1 MEETW
6 IADRSTLR
14 HLLTL
19 HPNWT
24 HPQFADC
31 LHRSLSWVKK
41 WRKRFS
47 QADPTDLAVVFG
59 LSRARHTPIPPM
71 DERIERAILDI
82 RDEPP
87 EDLGRVP
94 GPKAILYYLPR
105 RAEFVDQNVR
115 LPRSTRTIWKVL
127 RRHDRI
133 LQAPQ
138 RKKRPIERR
147 DPLEEIQIDFKD
159 ASTVA
164 PDPSGEGKRQHVVE
178 IFNFVDAG
186 TSILLGSYVHQDYHA
201 ETVLETLVQF
211 LREHGVPPIITLDRD
226 PRFVGSSSSDDFPSA
241 FRRFLLCLGI
251 TPNICP
257 PQRPDRN
264 SFVERYHRT
273 LNAECLQVHRPGTLS
288 QVREVT
294 QRFLLHYNKERPH
307 QGRSCGNQP
316 PEVAFPRLPVLPALP
331 SLIDPDRWLDSLHGQ
346 AFVRRVGRDGCVEV
360 DHESYYLGRER
371 AKQQVSVFV
380 NAPDRLFDVFQGQQR
395 LKRLPIKRL
404 QGGLWPFERYVALM
418 TQEARSEERRAQ
430 HTRRP
435 LGQLSLW
442 G

>member
-1 MEETW
+1 
-6 IADRSTLR
+6 
-14 HLLTL
+14 
-19 HPNWT
+19 
-24 HPQFADC
+24 
-31 LHRSLSWVKK
+31 
-41 WRKRFS
+41 
-47 QADPTDLAVVFG
+47 
-59 LSRARHTPIPPM
+59 M

-87 EDLGRVP
+87 ENLGRVP

-105 RAEFVDQNVR
+105 RAEFVDQNIR

-127 RRHDRI
+127 RRNDRI

-138 RKKRPIERR
+138 RKKRPVERR

-186 TSILLGSYVHQDYHA
+186 TSLLLGSYVHQDYHA
-201 ETVLETLVQF
+201 ETVLQALVQF
-211 LREHGVPPIITLDRD
+211 LREHGVPPMLTLDRD
-226 PRFVGSSSSDDFPSA
+226 PRFVGSSSTDDFPSA
-241 FRRFLLCLGI
+241 FCRFLLCLGI
-251 TPNICP
+251 MPNICP

-273 LNAECLQVHRPGTLS
+273 LNAECLQVHRPAMLE

-294 QRFLLHYNKERPH
+294 QRFLLHYNLERPH
-307 QGRSCGNQP
+307 QGLSCGNRP
-316 PEVAFPRLPVLPALP
+316 PEVAFPRLPVLPVLP
-331 SLIDPDRWLDSLHGQ
+331 SLIDPDRWLDSLQGQ
-346 AFVRRVGRDGCVEV
+346 AFVRRVGSDGCVEV
-360 DHESYYLGRER
+360 DHESYYLGRDR
-371 AKQQVSVFV
+371 AKQQVSLFV
-380 NAPDRLFDVFQGQQR
+380 NAPARLFDVFQGPQQ
-395 LKRLPIKRL
+395 LKSLPIKRL
-404 QGGLWPFERYVALM
+404 HGGLWPFERYVALM
-418 TQEARSEERRAQ
+418 EQEARSEERRAL
-430 HTRRP
+430 HTRPP